1 MRPDTDAHLDLFRHN
16 VPLMDVR
23 APVEFHQGAFPNATN
38 LPLLDD
44 AQREAIGIR
53 YKEAGQDAAIE
64 LGHELIKGDLK
75 AQRVAAWKA
84 FADHHPEGYLYCFR
98 GGLRSNTV
106 QQWLQDAGIRYP
118 LIRGGYKAL
127 RRLLL
132 SELHRRVQEHALRV
146 IAGPTGSGK
155 TEVIQHWPHSLDLEK
170 RAHHRGSAFGR
181 TFTEQPSQIDWENQI
196 AIDWLQRDPI
206 GTRTLLVEDESRLIG
221 RINVF
226 PELLEK
232 LQQSPILALES
243 PLEDRIRRIRQ
254 DYFAYTLEHHQA
266 TGSKDPW
273 AELTDYTRH
282 SLYRIRKRL
291 GGLQFHQLL
300 DKTSQA
306 VLQLQ
311 LYQDWSGFDDIIRT
325 LLTDYYDPMYAYQMK
340 SRESLVRYRGT
351 HEEILHWLATQPS

>member
-1 MRPDTDAHLDLFRHN
+1 
-16 VPLMDVR
+16 MDVR
-23 APVEFHQGAFPNATN
+23 APVEFQQGAFPNATN

-53 YKEAGQDAAIE
+53 YKAAGQESAIE
-64 LGHELIKGDLK
+64 LGHELVKGDLK
-75 AQRVAAWKA
+75 AQRVAAWKS
-84 FADHHPEGYLYCFR
+84 FAEKHPQGYLYCFR

-106 QQWLQDAGIRYP
+106 QQWLRDAGVNYP

-132 SELHRRVQEHALRV
+132 NELNRRVAEQSLRV

-155 TEVIQHWPHSLDLEK
+155 TEVIQQWPYSIDLEK

-196 AIDWLQRDPI
+196 AIDWLQRDPE

-232 LQQSPILALES
+232 MQQSSIVALES
-243 PLEDRIRRIRQ
+243 PLEDRILRIRR
-254 DYFAYTLEHHQA
+254 DYFTYTLEHYQ
-266 TGSKDPW
+266 TSGSDDPW
-273 AELTDYTRH
+273 SALADYTRH
-282 SLYRIRKRL
+282 SLHRIRKRL
-291 GGLQFHQLL
+291 GGLVYQQLL
-300 DKTSQA
+300 NKTEQA
-306 VLQLQ
+306 ILPLQLHE
-311 LYQDWSGFDDIIRT
+311 DWSGFDELIRV

-340 SRESLVRYRGT
+340 SRDTLVVFRGT
-351 HEEILHWLATQPS
+351 HDEILHWLAKQSS